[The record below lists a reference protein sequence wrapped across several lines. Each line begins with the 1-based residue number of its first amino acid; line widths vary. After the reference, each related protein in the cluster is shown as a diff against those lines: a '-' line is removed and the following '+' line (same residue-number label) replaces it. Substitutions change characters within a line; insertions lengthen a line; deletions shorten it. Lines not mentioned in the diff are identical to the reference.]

1 MNLRPSKIL
10 WLTVYGAWYCID
22 FPYTQV
28 TGYSEYWA
36 LSESCTNY
44 WMLVLYLA
52 PTESSATKC
61 GGHSTDKVPSEFAL
75 LPFAWMRQRK
85 IKFSQSN
92 RLWARQTQ
100 TSLWGGRNTE
110 KGTFQEARL
119 LFVDP
124 GKSLLSCIC
133 FLLVRKEAWAQVSQS
148 ESLLHILRHRDSTS
162 FQIRMSQAIYTIYV

>member
-1 MNLRPSKIL
+1 MTHSVWGLILHRLPLHSGQRIL
-10 WLTVYGAWYCID
+10 WI
-22 FPYTQV
+22 
-28 TGYSEYWA
+28 
-36 LSESCTNY
+36 LSPFRELY
-44 WMLVLYLA
+44 QLLVLVLYLA
-52 PTESSATKC
+52 PTESSATKR
-61 GGHSTDKVPSEFAL
+61 GVHSTDKVPSVFAL

-92 RLWARQTQ
+92 RLSARQTQ